1 MVDFR
6 ALFYYI
12 PMEIKTLEFDLI
24 VSLTLKISSYTSPF
38 KNRIILVQNDCLGYN
53 LLFIIYFT
61 SYIYR
66 ETTHLTNKGLEL
78 YRWFQT

>member
-12 PMEIKTLEFDLI
+12 PMGIKTLEFDLI

-38 KNRIILVQNDCLGYN
+38 KNRIILVQNDCLEYN

-61 SYIYR
+61 SYIEKR
-66 ETTHLTNKGLEL
+66 LI
-78 YRWFQT
+78 